1 MAKFKENIVVKTF
14 EKESEAYQSFTELKS
29 AIVDDRFLVSQ
40 AAIVKRENGEVVVKD
55 DFITGLRAGDDT
67 LKGGLIGGLIGLLGG
82 PLGALLGAGAGAMIG
97 QVKDAGDVIKDLTIA
112 DAVSECI
119 EEGVTALIILAD
131 EKGDAALNEKLNAFA
146 GAVTRISAAEAEKE
160 IDRID
165 RAQSRIEE
173 QEWKKDIKALKDYYN
188 IKVDENVLIINYKN
202 ESDAYKAFSEL
213 TQDSVNDYYFISQA
227 AIVKK
232 ENGQYIIKD
241 SDERLEK
248 SVNDTLKGGLIGG
261 LIGLLGGPLA
271 SFLGSQIGSAIGSFA
286 DAGEALRDFNLVDY
300 VYEAIPE
307 GATVIVLQA
316 DEKGSDA
323 LDKKLNEYDVTISR
337 VSVPEL
343 VKGIELLEKEKE
355 KEAESD

>member
-14 EKESEAYQSFTELKS
+14 EKESEAYQAFTELKS
-29 AIVDDRFLVSQ
+29 ANADDKYLVSQ

-67 LKGGLIGGLIGLLGG
+67 LKGGLIGGLLGLLGG
-82 PLGALLGAGAGAMIG
+82 PLGALLGAGAGAIIG
-97 QVKDAGDVIKDLTIA
+97 EIKDASDTIKDLTIG

-119 EEGVTALIILAD
+119 AEGETALIILAD
-131 EKGDAALNEKLNAFA
+131 EKGDAALTDRLNAFA
-146 GAVTRISAAEAEKE
+146 GAFTRISSAEAEKE

-165 RAQSRIEE
+165 RAEAKIEE
-173 QEWKKDIKALKDYYN
+173 QEWKKDLKALKDYYN
-188 IKVDENVLIINYKN
+188 IKVDENVLIVNYKD

-213 TQDSVNDYYFISQA
+213 TQDAVNDYYFISQA

-261 LIGLLGGPLA
+261 LIGLLGGPLG
-271 SFLGSQIGSAIGSFA
+271 SLIGSQIGSAIGSLK
-286 DAGEALRDFNLVDY
+286 DTGEALRDLNLVDY

-323 LDKKLNEYDVTISR
+323 LTKKLNEYDVTISR

-355 KEAESD
+355 KESD